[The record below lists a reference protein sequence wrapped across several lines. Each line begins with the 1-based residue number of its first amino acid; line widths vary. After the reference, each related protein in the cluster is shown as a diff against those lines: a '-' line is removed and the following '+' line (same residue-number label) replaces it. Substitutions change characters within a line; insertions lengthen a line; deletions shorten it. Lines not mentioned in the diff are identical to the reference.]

1 LRLFSYFDIMRLL
14 RDSVQITDTHSLEG
28 IYSVTMF
35 RAQLLLEEQRRLY
48 DVWTAAAGA
57 QSMPSKASFQPRAF
71 GPLLPFIS
79 LIDVQSGQAG
89 RVRVAGSALRDVFGG
104 DPEMCLRQISA
115 SGAVETIVRVAKDGR
130 PACGVAPKLL
140 GNGATGVR
148 FWLRLP
154 LGEDGD
160 VQAVIGLDI
169 ALCGA
174 RAPQWALA
182 QMTAS

>member
-1 LRLFSYFDIMRLL
+1 
-14 RDSVQITDTHSLEG
+14 
-28 IYSVTMF
+28 MF

-48 DVWTAAAGA
+48 DVWIAAAGPHA
-57 QSMPSKASFQPRAF
+57 MPSRESFQPRAF

-79 LIDVQSGQAG
+79 LIEVQDGQAS

-104 DPEMCLRQISA
+104 DPEMCLRQIGA
-115 SGAVETIVRVAKDGR
+115 SGSAETIVRVATDGR
-130 PACGVAPKLL
+130 PACGVAPKL
-140 GNGATGVR
+140 NGAGGTGVR

-154 LGEDGD
+154 LGLDGQ

-174 RAPQWALA
+174 RAPEWALQ
-182 QMTAS
+182 QMANA

>member
-1 LRLFSYFDIMRLL
+1 
-14 RDSVQITDTHSLEG
+14 
-28 IYSVTMF
+28 MF

-57 QSMPSKASFQPRAF
+57 HAMPTRESFQPRAF

-79 LIDVQSGQAG
+79 LIEVQSGQAG

-104 DPEMCLRQISA
+104 DPEMCLRQIGA
-115 SGAVETIVRVAKDGR
+115 SGSAETIVRVATDGR
-130 PACGVAPKLL
+130 PACGVAPKL
-140 GNGATGVR
+140 GGAGGTGVR

-154 LGEDGD
+154 LGVATD
-160 VQAVIGLDI
+160 VHAVIGLDI

-174 RAPQWALA
+174 RAPEWALQ
-182 QMTAS
+182 QMASA

>member
-1 LRLFSYFDIMRLL
+1 
-14 RDSVQITDTHSLEG
+14 
-28 IYSVTMF
+28 MF

-48 DVWTAAAGA
+48 DVWMSAAGA
-57 QSMPSKASFQPRAF
+57 RCMPTRESFQPRAF

-79 LIDVQSGQAG
+79 LIEVQNGQAS

-104 DPEMCLRQISA
+104 DPEMCLRQIGA
-115 SGAVETIVRVAKDGR
+115 SGSAETIVRVATDGR
-130 PACGVAPKLL
+130 PACGVAPKL
-140 GNGATGVR
+140 NGAGGTGVR

-154 LGEDGD
+154 LGTAGD

-174 RAPQWALA
+174 RAPEWALQ
-182 QMTAS
+182 QMA